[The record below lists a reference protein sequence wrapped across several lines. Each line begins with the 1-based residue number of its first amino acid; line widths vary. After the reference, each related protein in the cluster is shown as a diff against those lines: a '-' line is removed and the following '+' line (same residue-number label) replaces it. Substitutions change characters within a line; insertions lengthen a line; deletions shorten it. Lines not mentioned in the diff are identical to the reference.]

1 MITILNTCMLSVMY
15 CLFVYHILETF
26 SDVNHQVT
34 KTLLSPL
41 MTAVMGKNTQCL
53 SVLWEL
59 GARLDLQDQH
69 GDTAY
74 HHAVKHHPD
83 AIPVSI
89 HYKL

>member
-1 MITILNTCMLSVMY
+1 MYVVSDVLLFCLSNTY
-15 CLFVYHILETF
+15 NF

-41 MTAVMGKNTQCL
+41 MTAVMGKSTQCL
-53 SVLWEL
+53 SVLLEL

-74 HHAVKHHPD
+74 HHAVIHHPD

-89 HYKL
+89 HYKW